1 MIDKDLVTVV
11 KVYLLNATEDFADR
25 LSQAE
30 WTNTEEGDK
39 TNAHFQCILAF
50 VQNYTD
56 LIDGFLKDQE
66 ESV

>member
-1 MIDKDLVTVV
+1 MIDKDLVTVG